1 MSKASNVIRL
11 QFPRTAAQAD
21 RLKKLTKQADL
32 IQVAITIV
40 PDRDRFCEQRAWRF
54 MFGLYQD
61 CACVRW
67 SRGFTKRPG
76 IPFDGEMRSSRLPL
90 FLREAMP
97 LVADGRVEVWIEGE
111 RLRRRLL
118 DVMTA

>member
-1 MSKASNVIRL
+1 MANNVIRL
-11 QFPRTAAQAD
+11 RLPKTSAQAD
-21 RLKKLTKQADL
+21 RLGKLARRQKL
-32 IQVAITIV
+32 IDVSITV
-40 PDRDRFCEQRAWRF
+40 LPDQDRFRIQRTWRLL
-54 MFGLYQD
+54 FGLYQD

-67 SRGFTKRPG
+67 SKGFKKSPG
-76 IPFDGEMRSSRLPL
+76 VPFVGKMRSSQLPL

-97 LVADGRVEVWIEGE
+97 LVVNRRAEVRIEGD